1 MKSISFASRLMVV
14 VGICAIALVG
24 CKKGGDG
31 LSKKE
36 VAAEVGVIDFPTD
49 VLGFVVTPS
58 MDKLM
63 AEISNIGSVV
73 SPQLGPLLAGQIPEM
88 LRMKVLGV
96 GSMTWLDNQK
106 PVRVV
111 VLDHKKFAKSYVFM
125 MPFADK
131 QAFEAAIPPEHTK
144 EGDTTT
150 WKTMGGDDVFLHVLG
165 NYAIFASAKETY
177 EAAKDFIK
185 GNFSGYMTKEF
196 VDIQVSSENLQRV
209 LASEIEALEKKLL
222 EQATD
227 PASGMEE
234 SLTKIVKAEIEII
247 KDLLAQTK
255 VVRLAPAWN
264 QDDLTL
270 ALQATV
276 TGEKSLADFVKSAKE
291 RKLEVYRHLPDN
303 GWLVA
308 AANLDPKLFTGLTTF
323 GTETM
328 ASILSIEGDDLKA
341 LTDTMNQV
349 NLLNTGDSAVSILY
363 DGEFP
368 WRIVSI
374 NGVTDGVK
382 ARQAR
387 NEMYAKLFPKLG
399 AVIDEQLG
407 ADVKQNLSINWS
419 SLGGV
424 LDSVKPVLA
433 ETGVNANIVE
443 RKVGDGSIDA
453 LEFTIDYSKFP
464 LGAQDPQVEQFAQV
478 MGGKV
483 GGAIGYDKSFTYGA
497 FGKAPVEEIE
507 TLFKGTVNS
516 GEPLATPI
524 AQAGFDVAGAG
535 FVALAPLIKAVAL
548 ITPEL
553 AQVAATL
560 DPNKEKAGFT
570 VLLGAS
576 GKDVLN
582 AKLHIPL
589 RATVQMFAAGGGM
602 PMQMVE

>member
-63 AEISNIGSVV
+63 AEISAIGSVV

-209 LASEIEALEKKLL
+209 LASEIEALKR
-222 EQATD
+222 
-227 PASGMEE
+227 SCW
-234 SLTKIVKAEIEII
+234 S
-247 KDLLAQTK
+247 
-255 VVRLAPAWN
+255 RLPPSFRHGRKSD
-264 QDDLTL
+264 QDC
-270 ALQATV
+270 
-276 TGEKSLADFVKSAKE
+276 
-291 RKLEVYRHLPDN
+291 
-303 GWLVA
+303 
-308 AANLDPKLFTGLTTF
+308 
-323 GTETM
+323 
-328 ASILSIEGDDLKA
+328 
-341 LTDTMNQV
+341 
-349 NLLNTGDSAVSILY
+349 
-363 DGEFP
+363 
-368 WRIVSI
+368 
-374 NGVTDGVK
+374 
-382 ARQAR
+382 
-387 NEMYAKLFPKLG
+387 
-399 AVIDEQLG
+399 
-407 ADVKQNLSINWS
+407 
-419 SLGGV
+419 
-424 LDSVKPVLA
+424 
-433 ETGVNANIVE
+433 
-443 RKVGDGSIDA
+443 
-453 LEFTIDYSKFP
+453 
-464 LGAQDPQVEQFAQV
+464 
-478 MGGKV
+478 
-483 GGAIGYDKSFTYGA
+483 
-497 FGKAPVEEIE
+497 
-507 TLFKGTVNS
+507 
-516 GEPLATPI
+516 
-524 AQAGFDVAGAG
+524 
-535 FVALAPLIKAVAL
+535 
-548 ITPEL
+548 
-553 AQVAATL
+553 
-560 DPNKEKAGFT
+560 
-570 VLLGAS
+570 
-576 GKDVLN
+576 
-582 AKLHIPL
+582 
-589 RATVQMFAAGGGM
+589 
-602 PMQMVE
+602 